1 MSRVRREMLAC
12 KKSVSLSSHEIKSP
26 IFDMR
31 EWKPRRSSCL
41 YAYIIQCMKVHT
53 NQWGHFLLFFSHI
66 GRLAMP
72 ISSDEP
78 KEVPTFLN
86 LK

>member
-1 MSRVRREMLAC
+1 MPAG
-12 KKSVSLSSHEIKSP
+12 KKSVSLSSRMIKSP

-41 YAYIIQCMKVHT
+41 YGILAMMQDCIQISGCI
-53 NQWGHFLLFFSHI
+53 FLLFFSHI

-72 ISSDEP
+72 IIPEKP
-78 KEVPTFLN
+78 KEVPTFLIY
-86 LK
+86 